1 MKLFGETWGPSPPDP
16 PGPST
21 EWPWPAPFPYVGK
34 PLLPPPRPSRCGSVA
49 LCMCSSFMG
58 VCSAVS
64 IVDLRTRHCQQQRQR
79 RPHLE
84 HAHLLAWEEDSP
96 FPSFQAP
103 LGARKESKIN
113 ISINYP
119 ATFVYSLNVGTVYLP
134 FKLLLSSAEQSILS
148 QKIYHREI
156 TCRGTSRNVRFL
168 N

>member
-1 MKLFGETWGPSPPDP
+1 MGKPGDHLLQILLVLLQNDHDPLPSRMLGNLSFCP
-16 PGPST
+16 PGP
-21 EWPWPAPFPYVGK
+21 AAVG
-34 PLLPPPRPSRCGSVA
+34 LSLSVCVVPS
-49 LCMCSSFMG
+49 MD

-64 IVDLRTRHCQQQRQR
+64 IIDLRTRHCQQQRQR

-103 LGARKESKIN
+103 LGARKESQIN

>member
-1 MKLFGETWGPSPPDP
+1 MKLFGETRGPSPPDP

-21 EWPWPAPFPYVGK
+21 EWPWPPPFPYVGK
-34 PLLPPPRPSRCGSVA
+34 PLLLPPGPATVGLSLSVCVGPSVD
-49 LCMCSSFMG
+49 

-64 IVDLRTRHCQQQRQR
+64 IIDLRTRHCQQQRR
-79 RPHLE
+79 RHPHLE
-84 HAHLLAWEEDSP
+84 HAHLLVWEKDSP

-103 LGARKESKIN
+103 LGARKESQIN
-113 ISINYP
+113 ISVNYP

-134 FKLLLSSAEQSILS
+134 FKLLLSSVEQSILS

-156 TCRGTSRNVRFL
+156 TCCSTSRNVRFL